1 MTETN
6 TRLSRRALLGLA
18 VAAGA
23 VALLP
28 GTGYAASLKDLLAA
42 GSVGERYDGFVQ
54 SRDGSGQ
61 DVVNDVN
68 NKRRSLYEQRAS
80 ETGTTVLDVGRI
92 YAKELYDKA
101 ASGTWFLLENG
112 SWVQK

>member
-1 MTETN
+1 MKN
-6 TRLSRRALLGLA
+6 TTTLSRRALLGMA
-18 VAAGA
+18 VVAGT

-28 GTGYAASLKDLLAA
+28 AIGHAASLKDLLASGA
-42 GSVGERYDGFVQ
+42 VGERWDGFVQ

-61 DVVNDVN
+61 GVVNDVN
-68 NKRRSLYEQRAS
+68 GKRRGLYEQRAA

-92 YAKELYDKA
+92 YAAELYQKA

>member
-1 MTETN
+1 MMNSN
-6 TRLSRRALLGLA
+6 TLSRRALLGLA

-28 GTGYAASLKDLLAA
+28 SDGHAASLKDLLASGA
-42 GSVGERYDGFVQ
+42 VGERYDGFVQ

-61 DVVNDVN
+61 SVVNEVN
-68 NKRRSLYEQRAS
+68 AKRRSLYEQRAK
-80 ETGTTVLDVGRI
+80 ETGATVDAVGRI
-92 YAKELYDKA
+92 YAAELYQKA
-101 ASGTWFLLENG
+101 APGTWFLLENG